1 MKLECLTIVFVDIKN
16 YTSKTSGQSRRANED
31 LLARFAG
38 LVKPMVRAFN
48 GTVVKA
54 LGDAFLITFK
64 SPTDSL
70 LCAMA
75 VQDHLHARNA
85 RWTERERFQLRFAI
99 NAGEVRVDRN
109 DVFGEAV
116 NVASRIEGLADGGEI
131 YFSEI
136 VYLMMNRSEVPFKE
150 VGLRKLKGIQK
161 SVRVYRVPKLREVG
175 VYKLAPS
182 EDAGGDG
189 PAPHSRP
196 LPFGGLALKRVR
208 SGVADLGGADGSFYL
223 AQALAEAHY
232 KATTRAGRFRPASR
246 GLRFLAPAHY
256 LGSFAAG
263 AAAIPFSPA
272 TYRGLRT
279 RLRGDFRQI
288 RDSGVHRTR
297 FFTRLALAALILAAA
312 LFGWSRYEV
321 VQQAEL
327 RAEQQAKLLR
337 VEVRRDEVR
346 KASPVHVP
354 WW

>member
-16 YTSKTSGQSRRANED
+16 YTSKTSGQSRRANEA

-38 LVKPMVRAFN
+38 LVKPMVRSFN

-54 LGDAFLITFK
+54 LGDAFLISFK

-75 VQDHLHARNA
+75 VQDQLHARNA
-85 RWTERERFQLRFAI
+85 QWAERERFELRFAI

-116 NVASRIEGLADGGEI
+116 NVAARIEGLADGGEI

-161 SVRVYRVPKLREVG
+161 AVRVYRVPKLKEVG
-175 VYKLAPS
+175 VYKLAPH
-182 EDAGGDG
+182 EDADGAG
-189 PAPHSRP
+189 PALKTRP

-208 SGVADLGGADGSFYL
+208 SAAADLADADGSFYL
-223 AQALAEAHY
+223 VQALADAHY
-232 KATTRAGRFRPASR
+232 KATARAGRFGPKSPGQRI
-246 GLRFLAPAHY
+246 LAPARY
-256 LGSFAAG
+256 LGSFVAG

-272 TYRGLRT
+272 TYRGLRA
-279 RLRGDFRQI
+279 RLRRDLRQL
-288 RDSGVHRTR
+288 RDSGPLRTKLL
-297 FFTRLALAALILAAA
+297 TRLALAALMLAAV
-312 LFGWSRYEV
+312 LFGWRRYEL

-327 RAEQQAKLLR
+327 RAEQQAKILR
-337 VEVRRDEVR
+337 VEVRREEA
-346 KASPVHVP
+346 KKESSHHFL

>member
-54 LGDAFLITFK
+54 LGDAFLISFK

-85 RWTERERFQLRFAI
+85 RWPERERFQLRFAI

-116 NVASRIEGLADGGEI
+116 NVAARIEGLADGGEI

-175 VYKLAPS
+175 VYKLAPHD
-182 EDAGGDG
+182 DARGDAS
-189 PAPHSRP
+189 APHSRP

-208 SGVADLGGADGSFYL
+208 SGMAELAETDGSFYL

-232 KATTRAGRFRPASR
+232 KATARAARFKAGSR
-246 GLRFLAPAHY
+246 GLRVLAPAHY
-256 LGSFAAG
+256 LGSLAFETAAL
-263 AAAIPFSPA
+263 PFSPA

-279 RLRGDFRQI
+279 RLRADLKQI
-288 RDSGVHRTR
+288 RESGAHRAKL
-297 FFTRLALAALILAAA
+297 FTRLAMLALLLTAV
-312 LFGWSRYEV
+312 LFAWKRYMM

-327 RAEQQAKLLR
+327 KAEQQAKILR
-337 VEVRRDEVR
+337 VEVRREEVR
-346 KASPVHVP
+346 KVSPVHVP